1 MRAHSSSFLLPHPRV
16 WKSHEQGR
24 AGAGHPAGRDV
35 RDGGRGWRARNRA
48 RPLEPGRHLR
58 RPRGTCQYGGTCGP
72 AAAPSRPARSTSN
85 VRRME
90 SARLSFRHLRRR
102 AVGCSQA
109 PTRVA
114 ADGPSAAV
122 PAARY
127 EPYGGRL
134 RMRACQSR
142 SICCWLRVNASS
154 LPKGV
159 RVEEAAAAL
168 DGESTGVGFGAQAA
182 SVANAQTEKGSLIA
196 AMSLGESL
204 TSRMPFSQA
213 KHLIIQ

>member
-1 MRAHSSSFLLPHPRV
+1 MNKIRLELERLQVETFETAAADGERGTVHGHWSQAGTCDARA
-16 WKSHEQGR
+16 
-24 AGAGHPAGRDV
+24 A
-35 RDGGRGWRARNRA
+35 
-48 RPLEPGRHLR
+48 
-58 RPRGTCQYGGTCGP
+58 TCQYGGTCGP

-90 SARLSFRHLRRR
+90 SAAAGTLRGCALTWTQKWGEETVDRHPLLARLSFRHLRRR

-142 SICCWLRVNASS
+142 SICCW
-154 LPKGV
+154 
-159 RVEEAAAAL
+159 
-168 DGESTGVGFGAQAA
+168 
-182 SVANAQTEKGSLIA
+182 
-196 AMSLGESL
+196 
-204 TSRMPFSQA
+204 
-213 KHLIIQ
+213 